1 MEHDHTAQSVIA
13 GNAAAAVAAVEG
25 ALPPRPKIGAE
36 ELRKANM
43 ILKRYKEGKTRLE
56 QRIIDNE
63 QFWKL
68 RHWEQME
75 KQGEGGNSGDP
86 QPASGW
92 LVNCILSKHADA
104 MDCYPSPTV
113 LPREPD
119 DRQEA
124 RRLSRILPVILK
136 KNQFKRIYSSAW
148 WYKLKSGCA
157 VYGVFWDGT
166 KLGGLGDISVKRMDL
181 LNLFWEP
188 GVTDIQDSA
197 HFFST
202 ELRDNE
208 KLLEEYPQL
217 EGKLGRGSMTLS
229 RYLYDDTVDTSDKSL
244 VVDWYYHTNVEGRKV
259 LQYCKYVGETVLY
272 ATENDTVRPTR
283 TQMAGV
289 DEEGRPVLQQV
300 PCGPSMAQRGWYDHG
315 KYPFVFDVLFPEEG
329 TPCGYGYVD
338 LCKSPQKQIDLMNQA
353 ILKNTLAN
361 ATPRF
366 FIRSDGA
373 VNENEYAD
381 WTRPFVHTNG
391 NLGADSIAP
400 IRAGSLDSVYVAIL
414 NNKIAEMKE
423 TAGNRDVANGGTAS
437 GVTAGTAIAA
447 LQESS
452 GKLSRNMIDD
462 GYEAFADV
470 VTLCIELIRQF
481 YQLPRQFR
489 LLGAMGTEE
498 FISYDCSG
506 LQPKAMDDGVSVSYR
521 VPEFDLEIGAEQES
535 PYRTAEHNQLA
546 LQLFQ
551 LGFFREELADQ
562 ALRCLELMEFKN
574 KDQLVRL
581 IAGGRTQAAEIAALR
596 QQLLQLAQVVD
607 EAKGTRLAP
616 ALAAEYAGS
625 SPASAVAGTTP
636 QPKNVS
642 AMERSRKQSRGGA
655 APMIK
660 AAFGDNSL
668 WVCGH
673 SGCGPKGQDIVCA
686 AVSILT
692 EATAAALKARDIPAI
707 IVRGDGFFACA
718 AGSGGDMMEP
728 ARQGLLL
735 LARHY
740 GDNVEV
746 RDLRT
751 GRERHA

>member
-1 MEHDHTAQSVIA
+1 MEHNDTPQS
-13 GNAAAAVAAVEG
+13 AADILAR
-25 ALPPRPKIGAE
+25 PRIGPE
-36 ELRKANM
+36 ELRRANG
-43 ILKRYKEGKTRLE
+43 ILKKYKEGKARLE

-75 KQGEGGNSGDP
+75 KEGQGGNSGDP

-104 MDCYPSPTV
+104 MDCYPAPTV

-124 RRLSRILPVILK
+124 QRLSRILPVVLK
-136 KNQFKRIYSSAW
+136 KNQFKRTYSSAW

-157 VYGVFWDGT
+157 VYGVFWDGM

-202 ELRDNE
+202 ELVDNE
-208 KLLEEYPQL
+208 RLLADYPQL
-217 EGKLGRGSMTLS
+217 EGKLGRGGFTLS
-229 RYLYDDTVDTSDKSL
+229 RYLYDDTVDTTGKSL
-244 VVDWYYHTNVEGRKV
+244 VVDWYYHTAVEGRRV

-272 ATENDTVRPTR
+272 ATENDTVQPTETR
-283 TQMAGV
+283 FLGT
-289 DEEGRPVLQQV
+289 DEEGRPVMGQA

-329 TPCGYGYVD
+329 TPCGYGYID

-391 NLGADSIAP
+391 NLGSDSIAP

-423 TAGNRDVANGGTAS
+423 TAGNRDVANGGTAA

-481 YQLPRQFR
+481 YEMPRQFR

-498 FISYDCSG
+498 FVSYDRSG
-506 LQPKAMDDGVSVSYR
+506 LQPRVMDDGVNVSYR
-521 VPEFDLEIGAEQES
+521 VPEFDLEIGAERES
-535 PYRTAEHNQLA
+535 PYRTAEANQLA

-551 LGFFREELADQ
+551 MGFFREDLADQ
-562 ALRCLELMEFKN
+562 ALRCLELMDFKN
-574 KDQLVRL
+574 KDQLAR
-581 IAGGRTQAAEIAALR
+581 IISGGRTQAAEMAAMR

-607 EAKGTRLAP
+607 EAKGTHLAER
-616 ALAAEYAGS
+616 LAAEQADGGS
-625 SPASAVAGTTP
+625 AAPGT
-636 QPKNVS
+636 S
-642 AMERSRKQSRGGA
+642 RDAAARGAMERSRQQSRE
-655 APMIK
+655 
-660 AAFGDNSL
+660 
-668 WVCGH
+668 V
-673 SGCGPKGQDIVCA
+673 
-686 AVSILT
+686 
-692 EATAAALKARDIPAI
+692 
-707 IVRGDGFFACA
+707 VR
-718 AGSGGDMMEP
+718 P
-728 ARQGLLL
+728 R
-735 LARHY
+735 
-740 GDNVEV
+740 
-746 RDLRT
+746 
-751 GRERHA
+751 

>member
-124 RRLSRILPVILK
+124 QRLSRILPVILK
-136 KNQFKRIYSSAW
+136 KNQFKRTYSSAW

-208 KLLEEYPQL
+208 KLLAEYPQL

-272 ATENDTVRPTR
+272 ATENDTARPTR

-400 IRAGSLDSVYVAIL
+400 IHAGSLDSVYVAIL

-596 QQLLQLAQVVD
+596 QQVLQLAQVVD

-625 SPASAVAGTTP
+625 SPASAVAGTAP

-642 AMERSRKQSRGGA
+642 AMERSRKQSRE
-655 APMIK
+655 
-660 AAFGDNSL
+660 
-668 WVCGH
+668 
-673 SGCGPKGQDIVCA
+673 
-686 AVSILT
+686 AVQP
-692 EATAAALKARDIPAI
+692 R
-707 IVRGDGFFACA
+707 
-718 AGSGGDMMEP
+718 
-728 ARQGLLL
+728 
-735 LARHY
+735 
-740 GDNVEV
+740 
-746 RDLRT
+746 
-751 GRERHA
+751 

>member
-1 MEHDHTAQSVIA
+1 MEHNDTAQSVIA
-13 GNAAAAVAAVEG
+13 RDAAAAMAAADG
-25 ALPPRPKIGAE
+25 ALPVRPKIGAE
-36 ELRKANM
+36 ELRRANG
-43 ILKRYKEGKTRLE
+43 ILKKYKEGKTRLE

-75 KQGEGGNSGDP
+75 KEGQGGNSGDP

-104 MDCYPSPTV
+104 MDCYPAPTV

-124 RRLSRILPVILK
+124 QRLSRILPVVLK
-136 KNQFKRIYSSAW
+136 KNQFKRTYSSAW

-202 ELRDNE
+202 ELVDND
-208 KLLEEYPQL
+208 KLLAEYPQL
-217 EGKLGRGSMTLS
+217 EGKLGRGNFTLS
-229 RYLYDDTVDTSDKSL
+229 RYLYDDTVDTSNKSL
-244 VVDWYYHTNVEGRKV
+244 VVDWYYHTNMEGRKV

-272 ATENDTVRPTR
+272 ATENDTVQPTE
-283 TQMAGV
+283 TQLMGA
-289 DEEGRPVLQQV
+289 DENGRPVMGQV

-329 TPCGYGYVD
+329 TPCGYGYID

-391 NLGADSIAP
+391 NLGSDSIAP

-414 NNKIAEMKE
+414 NNKIGEMKE

-481 YQLPRQFR
+481 YELPRQFR

-498 FISYDCSG
+498 FVSYDHSG
-506 LQPKAMDDGVSVSYR
+506 LQPRVMDDGVTVSYR
-521 VPEFDLEIGAEQES
+521 VPEFDLEIGAERES
-535 PYRTAEHNQLA
+535 PYRTTEANQLA

-551 LGFFREELADQ
+551 MGFFRDDLAEQ

-574 KDQLVRL
+574 KDQLARV
-581 IAGGRTQAAEIAALR
+581 ISGGQTQARQIAALR

-607 EAKGTRLAP
+607 EAKGTHLAESLS
-616 ALAAEYAGS
+616 AEQGVGQNAA
-625 SPASAVAGTTP
+625 ASAGKAV
-636 QPKNVS
+636 QESHS
-642 AMERSRKQSRGGA
+642 AMERSRQQSRE
-655 APMIK
+655 
-660 AAFGDNSL
+660 
-668 WVCGH
+668 V
-673 SGCGPKGQDIVCA
+673 
-686 AVSILT
+686 
-692 EATAAALKARDIPAI
+692 
-707 IVRGDGFFACA
+707 VR
-718 AGSGGDMMEP
+718 P
-728 ARQGLLL
+728 L
-735 LARHY
+735 
-740 GDNVEV
+740 
-746 RDLRT
+746 
-751 GRERHA
+751 

>member
-1 MEHDHTAQSVIA
+1 MTQNNAAQSAIERD
-13 GNAAAAVAAVEG
+13 AAAAMAAANAADILVK
-25 ALPPRPKIGAE
+25 PKIGRD
-36 ELRKANM
+36 ELRRANA
-43 ILKRYKEGKTRLE
+43 ILKMYKHGKLHLE

-75 KQGEGGNSGDP
+75 KEGQGGNSGDP

-124 RRLSRILPVILK
+124 QRLSRILPVILK
-136 KNQFKRIYSSAW
+136 KNQFKRTYSSAW

-157 VYGVFWDGT
+157 VYGVFWDGS
-166 KLGGLGDISVKRMDL
+166 KLNGLGDISVKRMDL
-181 LNLFWEP
+181 LNLFWSP
-188 GVTDIQDSA
+188 GVTDIQQSPN
-197 HFFST
+197 FFST
-202 ELRDNE
+202 ELQDNE
-208 KLLEEYPQL
+208 ELLAAYPQL
-217 EGKLGRGSMTLS
+217 EGKLGRGDMTLS
-229 RYLYDDTVDTSDKSL
+229 RYLYDDTVDTSNKSL
-244 VVDWYYHTNVEGRKV
+244 VVDWYYHTEVDGRKV

-272 ATENDTVRPTR
+272 ATENDTRQPTEAQFR
-283 TQMAGV
+283 GV
-289 DEEGRPVLQQV
+289 DENGAPVMEQV

-391 NLGADSIAP
+391 NLGSDSIAP
-400 IRAGSLDSVYVAIL
+400 IHAGSLDSVYVAIL

-447 LQESS
+447 LQESG

-462 GYEAFADV
+462 GYEAFSDV

-481 YQLPRQFR
+481 YELPRQFR

-498 FISYDCSG
+498 FISYDYRG
-506 LQPKAMDDGVSVSYR
+506 LQPKMMDDGVNVSYR

-551 LGFFREELADQ
+551 MGFFRDDLADQ

-574 KDQLVRL
+574 KDQLARV
-581 IAGGRTQAAEIAALR
+581 ISNGKTQASEIAALR
-596 QQLLQLAQVVD
+596 QQLLQLAQIVD
-607 EAKGTRLAP
+607 EAKGTHLAES
-616 ALAAEYAGS
+616 LATEQSGGQVR
-625 SPASAVAGTTP
+625 ASASAMKAAQTAA
-636 QPKNVS
+636 S
-642 AMERSRKQSRGGA
+642 AMERSRRQSRE
-655 APMIK
+655 
-660 AAFGDNSL
+660 
-668 WVCGH
+668 V
-673 SGCGPKGQDIVCA
+673 
-686 AVSILT
+686 
-692 EATAAALKARDIPAI
+692 
-707 IVRGDGFFACA
+707 VR
-718 AGSGGDMMEP
+718 P
-728 ARQGLLL
+728 R
-735 LARHY
+735 
-740 GDNVEV
+740 
-746 RDLRT
+746 
-751 GRERHA
+751 

>member
-136 KNQFKRIYSSAW
+136 KNQFKRTYSSAW

-208 KLLEEYPQL
+208 KLLAEYPQL

-272 ATENDTVRPTR
+272 ATENDTARPTR
-283 TQMAGV
+283 TQMTGV

-625 SPASAVAGTTP
+625 SPASAVAGTAP

-642 AMERSRKQSRGGA
+642 AMERSRKQSRE
-655 APMIK
+655 
-660 AAFGDNSL
+660 
-668 WVCGH
+668 
-673 SGCGPKGQDIVCA
+673 
-686 AVSILT
+686 AVQP
-692 EATAAALKARDIPAI
+692 R
-707 IVRGDGFFACA
+707 
-718 AGSGGDMMEP
+718 
-728 ARQGLLL
+728 
-735 LARHY
+735 
-740 GDNVEV
+740 
-746 RDLRT
+746 
-751 GRERHA
+751 